1 MKLLR
6 PLLLLFAGLLAT
18 VATVSAATDHKDF
31 IDGQFKD
38 GSEVT
43 KKCLEC
49 HDKQASDYIKTQHW
63 NLKGVPNHVKGLEKS
78 GKLYGKTNMTNNY
91 CTTIFAGKDG
101 LPRESCLKCH
111 AGYGWNRTKF
121 DHNDKTKIDCL
132 VCHAAKSYDRSA
144 VGCEVDMKGIT
155 TGKVNLTEAAK
166 SVGQKPTLKNCGFCH
181 FYGGGGDGVK
191 HAGLDSTMETA
202 DRKLDVHMAKKE
214 KGGAGL
220 LCVDCHKAKE
230 HRISGAS
237 SQMAHYDAR
246 VNCTDCHSGAKAPHK
261 NSKNKAI
268 LDAHAASVACQTCHI
283 PMLSRGQATKT
294 SWKWSDVGKNLK
306 VDEQFDQETFQ
317 NRKGSF
323 TWNMNY
329 MPTYAWYN
337 GKIERY
343 MVGDK
348 IKDPKKVLVMTG
360 PVGDIKDKTAK
371 IYPYKTHMGSQPM
384 DSVYKY
390 LSTFQQYQSLWVHF
404 NWEKALKDGAQGEG
418 LPYSGKYQFVNT
430 IAYISAQHQVAPK
443 EDALQCGDC
452 HMGAKR
458 MDWKSLGYKGDPM
471 TIGGGR
477 FAGKKR

>member
-6 PLLLLFAGLLAT
+6 PLLLLFAGLLAA
-18 VATVSAATDHKDF
+18 VGAVSAATDHKDF

-49 HDKQASDYIKTQHW
+49 HDKQAGDFIKTQHW

-111 AGYGWNRTKF
+111 AGYGWNRNKF

-202 DRKLDVHMAKKE
+202 DRKLDVHIAKKE

-220 LCVDCHKAKE
+220 LCVDCHKAKD
-230 HRISGAS
+230 HKISGAS

-246 VNCTDCHSGAKAPHK
+246 VSCTDCHSGAKAPHK

-283 PMLSRGQATKT
+283 PMLARGQATKT
-294 SWKWSDVGKNLK
+294 SWFWSDVGKNLK

-323 TWNMNY
+323 TWNMNF

-348 IKDPKKVLVMTG
+348 IKDPSKVVTMTG

-371 IYPYKTHMGSQPM
+371 IYPYKTHLGSQPM

-418 LPYSGKYQFVNT
+418 LPYSGKYQFVKT

-458 MDWKSLGYKGDPM
+458 MDWKALGYKGDPM
-471 TIGGGR
+471 TIGGR
-477 FAGKKR
+477 SAGKKK